1 MIRGRPPAAALFLLA
16 AAAWMAGARTADSGT
31 TDPLAAD
38 PRAAD
43 PPRESPEAALARVD
57 RLEETL
63 LALTPRLDQ
72 LDTDIMNLALP
83 DTPGLRLFG
92 ALVEVADIAAAPAL
106 ARAPAGAPAGA
117 PDGAPVEAQRWPVEA
132 AARTAPAATI
142 RLWRPFLD
150 TVDHF
155 TGAHFKL
162 VKGRFIDAAETR
174 YLADVRFGGSAWLA
188 SGQYAAA
195 DALIEIGWSRA
206 AGGPGAPADA
216 PDAAGSEW
224 SIDSWATRSFT
235 ILMAATPLFAD
246 VLDRALP
253 DAATLARARRSVHEE
268 QVIRLLQNPRAPKP
282 YRYFQF
288 QSLNQHPGLAVVD
301 VDRDGFD
308 DLYVMERAGANLL
321 LRNRGDGTFE
331 EIAARLGL
339 DLDGHTSSAL
349 FADFDNDG
357 DLDAFIGR
365 TLERSR
371 YLVNEGGRF
380 VDRGA
385 TLLGAPLPYLVSS
398 VSAADY
404 DGDGLLDVY
413 LSTYGIDDDL
423 QAAFLSPAERLEIKR
438 RWGSGGHM
446 FRDRP
451 GPPNVLLRN
460 LGDGRFG
467 PAPNADTLAVWRNTF
482 QSTWSDYDG
491 DGDMDVYLANDFA
504 PNNLMAND
512 GGGRFT
518 DVTEPTGT
526 ADIGFGMGAAWGD
539 YDGDGRQDLYVTNMY
554 STAGR
559 RITAQLGALGEILA
573 PMARGNTL
581 FRNLPDRFVR
591 LSGLEP
597 PALLVERGGWGWG
610 GQFVDVD
617 NDGDLDIHSLSGYY
631 TAPALPGTH
640 PDL

>member
-1 MIRGRPPAAALFLLA
+1 MNRRRRPATALLLLSAMTWAAA
-16 AAAWMAGARTADSGT
+16 
-31 TDPLAAD
+31 

-43 PPRESPEAALARVD
+43 PPPETPEEALARVD

-63 LALTPRLDQ
+63 LALTPRLNE
-72 LDTDIMNLALP
+72 LDTDIMNVVLP
-83 DTPGLRLFG
+83 GTPGLRLFG
-92 ALVEVADIAAAPAL
+92 GTVEVTDIAPPSAP
-106 ARAPAGAPAGA
+106 GGA
-117 PDGAPVEAQRWPVEA
+117 PDGALVETRPWTVEA
-132 AARTAPAATI
+132 AVRTAPAATI

-150 TVDHF
+150 TVDRF

-162 VKGRFIDAAETR
+162 VEGRFAGAGETR
-174 YLADVRFGGSAWLA
+174 YVAEVRFSGSAWLV
-188 SGQYAAA
+188 SGQYASV
-195 DALIEIGWSRA
+195 DARIEIGWTR
-206 AGGPGAPADA
+206 
-216 PDAAGSEW
+216 AAGSEW
-224 SIDSWATRSFT
+224 SIDSWNTRSFT
-235 ILMAATPLFAD
+235 VMRAPGPLFAD

-253 DAATLARARRSVHEE
+253 DAATRARARQSLHEE
-268 QVIRLLQNPRAPKP
+268 QVIRLLQNPRASKP

-288 QSLNQHPGLAVVD
+288 QSLNQHPGLAIVD
-301 VDRDGFD
+301 IDRDGFD
-308 DLYVMERAGANLL
+308 DLYVMERMGDNLL

-357 DLDAFIGR
+357 DLDVFIGR

-371 YLVNEGGRF
+371 YLVNDGGRF

-385 TLLGAPLPYLVSS
+385 TLVGAPLPYLVSS

-404 DGDGLLDVY
+404 DGDGLLDIY

-423 QAAFLSPAERLEIKR
+423 QQAFLTPAERQRIKR
-438 RWGSGGHM
+438 RWESGGHM

-451 GPPNVLLRN
+451 GPPNVLLHN

-467 PAPNADTLAVWRNTF
+467 PAPNAEDSAVWRNTF

-491 DGDMDVYLANDFA
+491 DGDMDLYLANDFA
-504 PNNLMAND
+504 PNNLLRND

-518 DVTEPTGT
+518 DVTSPTGT

-559 RITAQLGALGEILA
+559 RITAQLGGLGETLA
-573 PMARGNTL
+573 PMARGNSL
-581 FRNLPDRFVR
+581 FRNLTDRFARV
-591 LSGLEP
+591 SGLEP
-597 PALLVERGGWGWG
+597 PALLVEKGGWGWG
-610 GQFVDVD
+610 GQFIDVD